1 MKYIITRQNND
12 GSFDTVGM
20 SNRCIVSGYKTYKN
34 AFKFAINPFGKGKRV
49 KVETYPSGN
58 VYGEPS
64 QVFQTLTFAN
74 TRGA

>member
-20 SNRCIVSGYKTYKN
+20 NNRCIVDGYKTYKN
-34 AFKFAINPFGKGKRV
+34 AFKFAINPWGRGRV
-49 KVETYPSGN
+49 VRVETYPNSI
-58 VYGEPS
+58 YDKPS
-64 QVFQTLTFAN
+64 QVFQTLTFVH